1 MHDERDDDGRM
12 SGSLAIQGAKPMRRR
27 AVWSAIPVMAIALC
41 LLAQPALAASKQAIV
56 TGAGGS
62 TFPAGTVY
70 NGITLTSYRFGVG
83 ISIAS
88 NGTATGDFEIT
99 LIGTTSQGQPWTGSV
114 VNKAAAGTVNPSGTF
129 SFSGTSSIDMGG
141 GSPPSTSTFSSTG
154 KDKQNLLTLTIGST
168 TWQVATG
175 TNGIITTTLY

>member
-1 MHDERDDDGRM
+1 
-12 SGSLAIQGAKPMRRR
+12 
-27 AVWSAIPVMAIALC
+27 VIPVIVIALS
-41 LLAQPALAASKQAIV
+41 LLAQSALGTGKQAIV
-56 TGAGGS
+56 TGAGAS

-99 LIGTTSQGQPWTGSV
+99 LIGTYQNQPWTGSV
-114 VNKAAAGTVNPSGTF
+114 VNKATAGVVNPSGTF
-129 SFSGTSSIDMGG
+129 SFSGTSYIDLANA
-141 GSPPSTSTFSSTG
+141 SPPSTSTFSSTG

>member
-1 MHDERDDDGRM
+1 
-12 SGSLAIQGAKPMRRR
+12 MRRR
-27 AVWSAIPVMAIALC
+27 AIWSVIPVMAIALC
-41 LLAQPALAASKQAIV
+41 LVAQPALAVGKSAIV

-62 TFPAGTVY
+62 PFPAGTVY

-83 ISIAS
+83 VTIAS

-99 LIGTTSQGQPWTGSV
+99 LVGTYQGAPWTGSV
-114 VNKAAAGTVNPSGTF
+114 VSKATAGIVNPSGTF
-129 SFSGTSSIDMGG
+129 SFSGTSYIDMGG
-141 GSPPSTSTFSSTG
+141 VSPPSTSTFSSTG

>member
-1 MHDERDDDGRM
+1 
-12 SGSLAIQGAKPMRRR
+12 MRRR

-56 TGAGGS
+56 TGAGAS
-62 TFPAGTVY
+62 AFPAGTVY

-88 NGTATGDFEIT
+88 NGTATGDFEVT
-99 LIGTTSQGQPWTGSV
+99 LIGTYQGQPWTGSV
-114 VNKAAAGTVNPSGTF
+114 VNKAAAGTVNTSGSF
-129 SFSGTSSIDMGG
+129 SFSGTSYIDMGG
-141 GSPPSTSTFSSTG
+141 VSPPSTSTFSSTG

>member
-1 MHDERDDDGRM
+1 M
-12 SGSLAIQGAKPMRRR
+12 KRR
-27 AVWSAIPVMAIALC
+27 AIWSVIPVAAITLS
-41 LLAQPALAASKQAIV
+41 LIAQPVLAASKQAIV

-62 TFPAGTVY
+62 AFPAGTVY

-83 ISIAS
+83 IAIAS

-99 LIGTTSQGQPWTGSV
+99 LVGTYGGAPWTGSV
-114 VNKAAAGTVNPSGTF
+114 TNKATAGTVNTSSGAF
-129 SFSGTSSIDMGG
+129 SFSGTSYIDMGG
-141 GSPPSTSTFSSTG
+141 VSPPSTSSFSSTG
-154 KDKQNLLTLTIGST
+154 RDKQNLLTLTVGTT

>member
-1 MHDERDDDGRM
+1 
-12 SGSLAIQGAKPMRRR
+12 MRRR
-27 AVWSAIPVMAIALC
+27 AIWSAIPVMAIALC
-41 LLAQPALAASKQAIV
+41 LLAQPALATSKQAIV

-62 TFPAGTVY
+62 AFPAGTVF

-88 NGTATGDFEIT
+88 NGTAAGDFAIT
-99 LIGTTSQGQPWTGSV
+99 LLGTYNGQPWTGSV
-114 VNKAAAGTVNPSGTF
+114 VCKAAAGIVNPSGTF
-129 SFSGTSSIDMGG
+129 SFSGTSYIDMGG
-141 GSPPSTSTFSSTG
+141 VSPPSSAAFSSTG

-168 TWQVATG
+168 TYQVATG

>member
-1 MHDERDDDGRM
+1 
-12 SGSLAIQGAKPMRRR
+12 MRRR
-27 AVWSAIPVMAIALC
+27 AIWSVIPVMAVALC
-41 LLAQPALAASKQAIV
+41 LVAQPALATGKSAIV

-62 TFPAGTVY
+62 PFPAGTVY

-83 ISIAS
+83 VSIAS
-88 NGTATGDFEIT
+88 NGTAAGDFEVT
-99 LIGTTSQGQPWTGSV
+99 LVGTYQGAPWTGSLV
-114 VNKAAAGTVNPSGTF
+114 CKTNAGTVNPSGTF
-129 SFSGTSSIDMGG
+129 AFSGTSSIDMGG
-141 GSPPSTSTFSSTG
+141 VSPPSTSSFSSTG

>member
-1 MHDERDDDGRM
+1 MT
-12 SGSLAIQGAKPMRRR
+12 
-27 AVWSAIPVMAIALC
+27 IALC

-88 NGTATGDFEIT
+88 DGTATGDFEVT
-99 LIGTTSQGQPWTGSV
+99 LVGTYQAQPWTGSL
-114 VNKAAAGTVNPSGTF
+114 VNKAAAGTVNPSGAF
-129 SFSGTSSIDMGG
+129 SFSGTSNIDMGG
-141 GSPPSTSTFSSTG
+141 VSPPSTATFSSTG

>member
-1 MHDERDDDGRM
+1 
-12 SGSLAIQGAKPMRRR
+12 
-27 AVWSAIPVMAIALC
+27 VIPVVAIALS
-41 LLAQPALAASKQAIV
+41 LLAQSALGAGKSAIV

-83 ISIAS
+83 VSIAS
-88 NGTATGDFEIT
+88 NGTATGDFAIT
-99 LIGTTSQGQPWTGSV
+99 LVGTYQGNPWTGGAV
-114 VNKAAAGTVNPSGTF
+114 CKAAAGTVNPSGTF
-129 SFSGTSSIDMGG
+129 SFSGTSYIDMGG
-141 GSPPSTSTFSSTG
+141 VSPPSSAAFSSTG
-154 KDKQNLLTLTIGST
+154 KDKQNLLTLTVGST

>member
-1 MHDERDDDGRM
+1 
-12 SGSLAIQGAKPMRRR
+12 MRKR
-27 AVWSAIPVMAIALC
+27 AVWSVIPVMAIALS
-41 LLAQPALAASKQAIV
+41 LIAQSALATGKSAIV
-56 TGAGGS
+56 TGAGAS

-83 ISIAS
+83 VSIAS
-88 NGTATGDFEIT
+88 NGTAAGDFEVT
-99 LIGTTSQGQPWTGSV
+99 LVGTYQGHDWTGSV
-114 VNKAAAGTVNPSGTF
+114 VNKATAGVVNPSGTF
-129 SFSGTSSIDMGG
+129 SFSGTSYIDMGG
-141 GSPPSTSTFSSTG
+141 VSPPSTSTFSSTG